1 MSNKYY
7 SDLDLSGNQL
17 LSARAENLA
26 SSPVTGLTAG
36 RLIYNTATEL
46 LGYRGSSSWVYAQPY
61 SATLNSFAGLTP
73 SKGRVLVGNG
83 SAWIALPAGTDGYF
97 LIADSAQSAGVKWD
111 ASAVTPEFLDT
122 DFQIQDNLDNTK
134 VAMFDAGTIAAGTT
148 RTFTFPNASGTLAL
162 TSHVHALDDLSDVTL
177 TSPATGAALIYN
189 GSAWVDGAIDL
200 ADSDAVTGLLGV
212 VNGGT
217 GATDAAG
224 ARTALG
230 LVIGTNVQA
239 YDAELAAL
247 AGLTSAA
254 NALPYFTG
262 AGTAATTTLS
272 AFARTFLDDADAAA
286 VRATIGA
293 GTGSGDVVGPASA
306 TTNALAVYDGTT
318 GKLLKNSAVTVA
330 TGVLSALGLT
340 VTASDGLKLA
350 DESDSQTLAIR
361 VTELTVN
368 RVLTIDV
375 DDADRTLTLS
385 ASTTLNGGTHSGT
398 NTGDQTITLTGNVTG
413 SGTGSFATT
422 IAAGVV
428 TNAMLANVA
437 TATFK
442 GRTTGGTGAPEDLTV
457 TQATALLNVFVG
469 DSGAGGVKGLVP
481 ATIAGDATKF
491 LRGDATWVSIS
502 PVTDGDKGD
511 ITVSA
516 SGATWTIDT
525 GAVTYAKIQNVS
537 ATDRLLGRSTA
548 GAGVIEEIVCT
559 AFARS
564 ILDDVDAAAV
574 RTTIGAGT
582 GSGDVVGPGS
592 ATANALAVYSGT
604 TGKLIKNSGV
614 TESAGVL
621 TASGLSVT
629 ASDGLKLADESDSQ
643 TLAIRVTELTVNRV
657 LTIDVDDADRTL
669 TISSSTTLNGGT
681 HSGTNTGDQTIT
693 LTGNVTGSGTGSFAT
708 TIAAGVVTNSM
719 LANVSTATF
728 KGRTT
733 GGAGSPEDLTV
744 AQATALLNVFVG
756 DSGSG
761 GVKGLVPATVSG
773 DATKYLRGDATW
785 VAISPVTDGD
795 KGDITV
801 SGSGATWT
809 IDNTAVSYAKI
820 QNVSATDRLLGRS
833 TAGAGVIEE
842 IVCTSF
848 ARSILDDANA
858 GAVRTTI
865 GAGTG
870 DGTVTGPGASTD
882 RGIAVFDGTGG
893 TVLDDSFGPTIDT
906 SGNMTVPTRLYAG
919 SVYLESAGPG
929 VYLQLSVGSTLT
941 VPRILTI
948 TTGDADRTLT
958 LSGNTTLSGGTHS
971 GTNTGDQTITLTGDV
986 TGSGTGS
993 FAATITAN
1001 AVTDTKLRDSAALS
1015 VIGRSANSTGDP
1027 ADIAAGSDG
1036 DVLRRSGTTLGF
1048 GAIPQASVTS
1058 LVTDLSNKQPLD
1070 SELTALAGLTSAA
1083 DKVPY
1088 FTGSGTASVADFTA
1102 AGRSMVGAANVTA
1115 QTALLN
1121 VFGPD
1126 SGAGGVKG
1134 LVPATIAGDAT
1145 KYLRGDG
1152 TWTAVPSLADG
1163 DKGDITVSAS
1173 GATWT
1178 IDNSAVTYAKIQN
1191 VSATD
1196 RLLGRS
1202 TAGAGVI
1209 EEITCT
1215 SFARSILDDVDA
1227 AAVRTTIGAGTGSG
1241 DVVGPASATADA
1253 VVVYN
1258 GTTGKLVKN
1267 SGVTVASGV
1276 ISALGIT
1283 IGATDGLSIAD
1294 ESDSERLTFRVA
1306 ELTATRTLT
1315 IDVDDS
1321 DKTLTLT
1328 TSTTLAGGIHSG
1340 TNTGD
1345 QTITL
1350 TGDVTGSGTGSFAA
1364 TIANDAVTNA
1374 KLANMATATFKG
1386 RTTAGTGDP
1395 EDLTVTQATALLNVF
1410 GADSG
1415 SGGVKGLVPATVSGD
1430 AAKYL
1435 RGDGTWASV
1444 PSLSD
1449 GDKGDITVSA
1459 SGATWTI
1466 DNTVVTN
1473 AKLANVATATFKG
1486 RTTGGTGSPEDLT
1499 VTQATALL
1507 NAFVGDSG
1515 SGGTKGLVPAPSAGD
1530 AALAYFLAADGS
1542 WSDPIATLAP
1552 YVVVNI
1558 PATSAQ
1564 NTIQPSANTVVPLT
1578 LKAHATQATD
1588 LFRITD
1594 SSNVVKVAADSAGR
1608 MFSRT
1613 VTWVIASGTAA
1624 TTGTNKTNYVII
1636 PNDGKIVKAWAAAKT
1651 GPTGADLIF
1660 DINIAGTSIWNA
1672 TQANRIKIVAG
1683 ATTGN
1688 QTSFD
1693 TTAVS
1698 AGDLLTIDVDQV
1710 GSTIAGQDV
1719 TVMLSLLTN
1728 NQ

>member
-1 MSNKYY
+1 MSQGYATRNSLALAGADTY
-7 SDLDLSGNQL
+7 QL
-17 LSARAENLA
+17 Q
-26 SSPVTGLTAG
+26 VTGADTTPDYLYAKLVAG
-36 RLIYNTATEL
+36 AN
-46 LGYRGSSSWVYAQPY
+46 
-61 SATLNSFAGLTP
+61 
-73 SKGRVLVGNG
+73 
-83 SAWIALPAGTDGYF
+83 IALAVGSPGGAETVSIAFTGT
-97 LIADSAQSAGVKWD
+97 
-111 ASAVTPEFLDT
+111 LDT
-122 DFQIQDNLDNTK
+122 AQLANNCVDNTK
-134 VAMFDAGTIAAGTT
+134 LANMATARIKGRTT
-148 RTFTFPNASGTLAL
+148 
-162 TSHVHALDDLSDVTL
+162 
-177 TSPATGAALIYN
+177 
-189 GSAWVDGAIDL
+189 
-200 ADSDAVTGLLGV
+200 
-212 VNGGT
+212 GGT
-217 GATDAAG
+217 GDPEDLTGAQVTALLDAFVGDSGSGGTQGLVPAPGVGDATKFLRGDGTWVVLAPVTDGDKGDVTVSASGATWTIDNTAVTYAKIQNVSATDRLLGRSTAG
-224 ARTALG
+224 AG
-230 LVIGTNVQA
+230 VIEEITC
-239 YDAELAAL
+239 
-247 AGLTSAA
+247 TS
-254 NALPYFTG
+254 
-262 AGTAATTTLS
+262 
-272 AFARTFLDDADAAA
+272 FARTILDDANAAS

-306 TTNALAVYDGTT
+306 TDNALVAYDGTT
-318 GKLLKNSAVTVA
+318 GKLLKNSGATVVA
-330 TGVLSALGLT
+330 GVLTALGLT
-340 VTASDGLKLA
+340 VTAADGLKLA
-350 DESDSQTLAIR
+350 DESDSQTLTVH
-361 VTELTVN
+361 VTELTVD

-422 IAAGVV
+422 IASGVV

-442 GRTTGGTGAPEDLTV
+442 GRTTGGAGSPEDLTV

-481 ATIAGDATKF
+481 ATISGDATKF
-491 LRGDATWVSIS
+491 LRGDATWVSIA

-516 SGATWTIDT
+516 SGATWTIDNS
-525 GAVTYAKIQNVS
+525 AVT
-537 ATDRLLGRSTA
+537 
-548 GAGVIEEIVCT
+548 
-559 AFARS
+559 
-564 ILDDVDAAAV
+564 
-574 RTTIGAGT
+574 
-582 GSGDVVGPGS
+582 
-592 ATANALAVYSGT
+592 
-604 TGKLIKNSGV
+604 
-614 TESAGVL
+614 
-621 TASGLSVT
+621 
-629 ASDGLKLADESDSQ
+629 
-643 TLAIRVTELTVNRV
+643 
-657 LTIDVDDADRTL
+657 
-669 TISSSTTLNGGT
+669 
-681 HSGTNTGDQTIT
+681 
-693 LTGNVTGSGTGSFAT
+693 
-708 TIAAGVVTNSM
+708 
-719 LANVSTATF
+719 
-728 KGRTT
+728 
-733 GGAGSPEDLTV
+733 
-744 AQATALLNVFVG
+744 
-756 DSGSG
+756 
-761 GVKGLVPATVSG
+761 
-773 DATKYLRGDATW
+773 
-785 VAISPVTDGD
+785 
-795 KGDITV
+795 
-801 SGSGATWT
+801 
-809 IDNTAVSYAKI
+809 YAKI

-848 ARSILDDANA
+848 ARSILDDVDAT
-858 GAVRTTI
+858 AVRTTI

-870 DGTVTGPGASTD
+870 SGDVVGPASATT
-882 RGIAVFDGTGG
+882 RSIAVFDGTTGKL
-893 TVLDDSFGPTIDT
+893 LDDAQQITIDT
-906 SGNMTVPTRLYAG
+906 SGHLLTAGRVQVASGALRIDDAVSSGNRLYIA
-919 SVYLESAGPG
+919 
-929 VYLQLSVGSTLT
+929 VGSTLT
-941 VPRILTI
+941 TGRTLTI

-958 LSGNTTLSGGTHS
+958 LSSDTTLNGGTHS
-971 GTNTGDQTITLTGDV
+971 GTNTGDQTITLTSDV

-993 FAATITAN
+993 FATTIAAN

-1070 SELTALAGLTSAA
+1070 GELTALAGLTSAA

-1088 FTGSGTASVADFTA
+1088 FTGSGTASVADFTS
-1102 AGRSMVGAANVTA
+1102 AGRSMVGAANVAA

-1152 TWTAVPSLADG
+1152 TWTTVPSLADG

-1178 IDNSAVTYAKIQN
+1178 IDNSVVTYAKIQN

-1196 RLLGRS
+1196 KLLGRS

-1258 GTTGKLVKN
+1258 GTTGKLIKN
-1267 SGVTVASGV
+1267 SGVTVASNV
-1276 ISALGIT
+1276 ISALGLT
-1283 IGATDGLSIAD
+1283 IGATDGLSLAD
-1294 ESDSERLTFRVA
+1294 ESDSERLTFRVT
-1306 ELTATRTLT
+1306 ELTATRLLT
-1315 IDVDDS
+1315 IDVNDADR
-1321 DKTLTLT
+1321 TLALT
-1328 TSTTLAGGIHSG
+1328 ASTTLSGGTHSG

-1364 TIANDAVTNA
+1364 TIANDAVTYAKIQDVTATDRLLGRSTAGAGIIEEIPCTSFARSILDDVDGAAVRTTIGAGVGDVVGPGSATANA
-1374 KLANMATATFKG
+1374 LAVYNGTTGKLIKNSAVTESAGVLSVAGLNVDVGSSLYLVDVSNTDAVNVVLGAITAARVFTIDLGDADRTLTFTASATIGGTHSGTSSGTNTGDQTITLTSDVTGSGTGSFATTIANDAVTNTKLANMATATFKG

-1435 RGDGTWASV
+1435 RGDGTWSSV

-1466 DNTVVTN
+1466 DAGVVTN
-1473 AKLANVATATFKG
+1473 AKLADVATATFKG
-1486 RTTGGTGSPEDLT
+1486 RTTGGIGSPEDLT

-1507 NAFVGDSG
+1507 NDFVGDAG
-1515 SGGTKGLVPAPSAGD
+1515 VGGTKGLVPAPSAGD
-1530 AALAYFLAADGS
+1530 GAGNVFLKADGTWTDPLAAFY
-1542 WSDPIATLAP
+1542 PFA
-1552 YVVVNI
+1552 VVNL
-1558 PATSAQ
+1558 PGTSGQ

-1594 SSNVVKVAADSAGR
+1594 SSNVIKVAADSAGR
-1608 MFSRT
+1608 MFPRT
-1613 VTWVIASGTAA
+1613 ITWAIAVGTAA
-1624 TTGTNKTNYVII
+1624 TTGTNKTNYVIM
-1636 PNDGKIVKAWAAAKT
+1636 PYAGKIVKAWAAAKT

-1660 DINIAGTSIWNA
+1660 DVNIAGTSIWNA
-1672 TQANRIKIVAG
+1672 TQANRVKIVAG

-1693 TTAVS
+1693 TTTFA

-1710 GSTIAGQDV
+1710 GSTIAGQDI
-1719 TVMLSLLTN
+1719 TVMLSVLTV